1 MCSWH
6 VYLYLCVLVCV
17 VCMCTC
23 ACAGKLFLL
32 YSELTVPSI
41 LGQHTSALS
50 VSACLFLAP
59 CLLPCLSLSPHSH
72 IPPYPPPPPSSP
84 LPWCTQQYSFVNSAW
99 TWFLWCFDKNGNS
112 DHNCREWWG
121 EGDLGRGASQTQEA
135 WHSFFFQMCLDR
147 RIRSQALPCCLAM
160 VAELAASFSV
170 QGTK

>member
-1 MCSWH
+1 MCISVCGMH
-6 VYLYLCVLVCV
+6 VHVCLCWE
-17 VCMCTC
+17 
-23 ACAGKLFLL
+23 AFLTL
-32 YSELTVPSI
+32 LRADSPFHPRTAHLCP
-41 LGQHTSALS
+41 L
-50 VSACLFLAP
+50 CL
-59 CLLPCLSLSPHSH
+59 CLPLPCSLPAPLPLPVSPL
-72 IPPYPPPPPSSP
+72 PYSPLPPPPSSP